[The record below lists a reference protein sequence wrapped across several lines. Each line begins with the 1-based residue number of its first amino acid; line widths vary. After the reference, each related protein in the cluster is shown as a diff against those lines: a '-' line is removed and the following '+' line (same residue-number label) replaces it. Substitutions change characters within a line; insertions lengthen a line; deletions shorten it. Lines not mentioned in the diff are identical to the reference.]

1 MIFISLCVLLGGPEL
16 VGSEEEVQL
25 DEVEGRVVNLSCEAL
40 GNPLPSISWNIT
52 GSQVLSLPRSANLL
66 HSGR

>member
-1 MIFISLCVLLGGPEL
+1 MTCISLCVLLGGPEL
-16 VGSEEEVQL
+16 VGSEQEVQL

-52 GSQVLSLPRSANLL
+52 GSQVLSLPHSSNLL